1 MLKFGA
7 HAFCWEGDWTDEIGD
22 RVIEQAARAGL
33 DFIEIPLLNP
43 ETFDA
48 KRHRRHLEAVG
59 LACVS
64 SLGLPREAH
73 MPHEPEKAVTFLKGV
88 LDRMEELGAR
98 DLTGCTGYSIGV
110 LTGQGPSR
118 QELDRMVDGLAQVA
132 EDARS
137 RGIGLGL
144 EAINRYE
151 TYLVNTL
158 DDALDIVNRVGSDNL
173 RVHAD
178 TYHMNIEETN
188 LREALQR
195 VQGKLNFIHMSESH
209 RGLVGTGTVPWEQV
223 WQGLAAIEFSGY
235 LTLESFAAPN
245 PELAAATCI
254 WKPPRHTG
262 QELAEGGLA
271 FLREGATRHGLL

>member
-33 DFIEIPLLNP
+33 DFIEIPLLDPGSFNSR
-43 ETFDA
+43 
-48 KRHRRHLEAVG
+48 RHRRHLEAAG

-73 MPHEPEKAVTFLKGV
+73 MPHEPEKAVIFLASV
-88 LDRMEELGAR
+88 LDCMEELGAR
-98 DLTGCTGYSIGV
+98 DLTGCIGYSIGV
-110 LTGQGPSR
+110 LTGRGPTPH
-118 QELDRMVDGLAQVA
+118 ELDRMVDGLARVA

-151 TYLVNTL
+151 TYMVNTL
-158 DDALDIVNRVGSDNL
+158 DDALSIVNRVGSDNL

-178 TYHMNIEETN
+178 TYHMNIEETD
-188 LREALQR
+188 LRQALDR
-195 VQGKLNFIHMSESH
+195 VAGKLNFIHMSESH
-209 RGLVGTGTVPWEQV
+209 RGLVGTGTVAWEAV
-223 WQGLAAIEFSGY
+223 WQGLEDIQFSGY

-245 PELAAATCI
+245 PALAAATCI

-271 FLREGATRHGLL
+271 FLREGATRHGLM

>member
-7 HAFCWEGDWTDEIGD
+7 HAFCWEGDWTPEIGD

-33 DFIEIPLLNP
+33 DFIEIPLLHP

-48 KRHRRHLEAVG
+48 RRHHRHLEEVG

-64 SLGLPREAH
+64 SLGLPRHAH
-73 MPHEPEKAVTFLKGV
+73 MPHESEKAVTFLTSV

-98 DLTGCTGYSIGV
+98 ELTGCTGYSIGV
-110 LTGQGPSR
+110 LTGHGPTP
-118 QELDRMVDGLAQVA
+118 QELDRMVDGLARVA
-132 EDARS
+132 QDAHS

-144 EAINRYE
+144 EAVNRYE
-151 TYLVNTL
+151 TYMVNTL
-158 DDALDIVNRVGSDNL
+158 DDALAAVNRVGSDNL

-178 TYHMNIEETN
+178 TYHMNIEETD
-188 LREALQR
+188 LREALGR
-195 VQGKLNFIHMSESH
+195 VEGKLNFIHMSESH
-209 RGLVGTGTVPWEQV
+209 RGLVGTGTVPWLQV
-223 WQGLAAIEFSGY
+223 WQGLADIKFSGY
-235 LTLESFAAPN
+235 LTLESFATPN

-262 QELAEGGLA
+262 QELSEGGLA
-271 FLREGATRHGLL
+271 FLREGAARHGLI

>member
-7 HAFCWEGDWTDEIGD
+7 HAFCWEGDWDDKIGD

-33 DFIEIPLLNP
+33 DFIEIPLLHP

-48 KRHRRHLEAVG
+48 RRHRRHLEEVG

-64 SLGLPREAH
+64 SLGLPRDAH
-73 MPHEPEKAVTFLKGV
+73 MPHEPEKAVAFLTTV
-88 LDRMEELGAR
+88 LDRVEELGAR

-110 LTGQGPSR
+110 LTGRGPTSV
-118 QELDRMVDGLAQVA
+118 ELDRMADGLARVA
-132 EDARS
+132 QDARS

-151 TYLVNTL
+151 TYMVNTL
-158 DDALDIVNRVGSDNL
+158 DDALAMVNRVDSDNL

-188 LREALQR
+188 LREALNR
-195 VQGKLNFIHMSESH
+195 VRGKLNFIHMSESH
-209 RGLVGTGTVPWEQV
+209 RGLVGTGTVPWEDV
-223 WQGLAAIEFSGY
+223 WQGLAETGFSGY

-254 WKPPRHTG
+254 WRPPRHTG

-271 FLREGATRHGLL
+271 FLREGATRHGLM